1 VDETNI
7 GTYCVIVTNALGSVT
22 SSNVT
27 LDMYPYLQIP
37 FGGLDTYW
45 GYTNTLGVDA
55 WGSEPLYF
63 QWYYDGAL
71 ITNAT
76 NFTYTISDIQNTNA
90 GLYSVVV
97 SNQFGSVTNAQEQV
111 VVNPAGVSLGLY
123 PGLTITGVIGQNY
136 IIMRTA
142 NLADT
147 NSWFTVVSNLT
158 LTQTNQLWIDTN
170 INTTLPGNPR
180 QFYQVLEGQ

>member
-1 VDETNI
+1 
-7 GTYCVIVTNALGSVT
+7 
-22 SSNVT
+22 
-27 LDMYPYLQIP
+27 
-37 FGGLDTYW
+37 LDTYW